1 MGSSGRG
8 VAGEGGEMTGRSE
21 AEAGLRMRLGHRREG
36 TTVGRI
42 GPESGPASI
51 YEAVTRQMV
60 ESLTADLREIKGR
73 LNGLLFMV
81 AGAIVVDIALRV
93 VNGG

>member
-1 MGSSGRG
+1 MND
-8 VAGEGGEMTGRSE
+8 RSE
-21 AEAGLRMRLGHRREG
+21 TEAALRMRLGRPRGDAAARQRGGEL
-36 TTVGRI
+36 
-42 GPESGPASI
+42 GPASI

-60 ESLTADLREIKGR
+60 ESLTADLQEIKGR

-81 AGAIVVDIALRV
+81 AGAMVVDIALRI